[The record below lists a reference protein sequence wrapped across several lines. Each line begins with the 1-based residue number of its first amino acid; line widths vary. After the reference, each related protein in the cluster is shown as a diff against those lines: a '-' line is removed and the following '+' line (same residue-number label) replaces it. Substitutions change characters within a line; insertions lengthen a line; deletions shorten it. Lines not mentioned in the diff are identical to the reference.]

1 MLTDV
6 TSDNLVWSEEIF
18 GPVAPIQ
25 VYDDVD
31 EAIEIID
38 ASEYGLSVSILTS
51 NTYAAFELS
60 DRIDAGAVHINDSTV
75 DDEEV
80 APFGGWKGSGAAWTV
95 RWAERQYRD
104 LHRDAVGHAPE
115 RHRALSVLKLRR
127 DEWHL
132 IPGASNPVWNRCLN
146 WSFVG
151 SGRRS
156 RTSGSRRT
164 STAVRGAV
172 LVTSSATTTLSMVRA
187 ARRTARKA

>member
-80 APFGGWKGSGAAWTV
+80 APFGGWKGSGAGGRFGGPNANIETFTETQWVTLQSDI
-95 RWAERQYRD
+95 ERY
-104 LHRDAVGHAPE
+104 P
-115 RHRALSVLKLRR
+115 
-127 DEWHL
+127 
-132 IPGASNPVWNRCLN
+132 
-146 WSFVG
+146 F
-151 SGRRS
+151 
-156 RTSGSRRT
+156 
-164 STAVRGAV
+164 
-172 LVTSSATTTLSMVRA
+172 
-187 ARRTARKA
+187 